1 MLFRDGLTDF
11 TDKDLLTVRYPPG
24 STGVSYIRLYTHT
37 YPMYLECIVHVSC
50 TYFDVSLR
58 IHQDTSRYNKIHL
71 YLTLAIKEN
80 VSYLG
85 ISYVDPSLR
94 YIQDTYLGDRH
105 VV

>member
-1 MLFRDGLTDF
+1 
-11 TDKDLLTVRYPPG
+11 
-24 STGVSYIRLYTHT
+24 
-37 YPMYLECIVHVSC
+37 MYLECIVHVSC
-50 TYFDVSLR
+50 MYFDVPRSVL
-58 IHQDTSRYNKIHL
+58 HQDTSRYIEIHL